1 MSETLDP
8 QGLNSPAHEP
18 LSNVGN
24 NADKPMTIEQ
34 EQAVGWYIVKQ
45 SESEACEIVT
55 AEQLIR
61 LPGVLQRWGP
71 YGSQNEAIERR
82 VGLIRSGK
90 CQPQ

>member
-1 MSETLDP
+1 MNETLDP
-8 QGLNSPAHEP
+8 QGLNSPEPEP
-18 LSNVGN
+18 LTTVGSNPV
-24 NADKPMTIEQ
+24 KPMTIEQ

-45 SESEACEIVT
+45 SESQSCEIVT

-61 LPGVLQRWGP
+61 LPEVVQRWGP